1 MAGSATIRDA
11 ASVAR
16 SVALCTHHNRL
27 STVSVAE
34 NARRSDAVVCTSKTH
49 MLLLEVLCELL
60 HRNENNTLI
69 FMQTGREQVSAS
81 CAAAPTVLLLRL

>member
-1 MAGSATIRDA
+1 MPP
-11 ASVAR
+11 
-16 SVALCTHHNRL
+16 
-27 STVSVAE
+27 VAE

-69 FMQTGREQVSAS
+69 FMQTGREQVP
-81 CAAAPTVLLLRL
+81 AAPPLETVLLLRLFAVAPRL